1 MRKVEYVDVL
11 KQLLDKHE
19 QMQDLESKKGTDK
32 IVTSNG

>member
-1 MRKVEYVDVL
+1 MRKVEYVDIF

-19 QMQDLESKKGTDK
+19 QMQDLEATKGPDN